1 MRPEN
6 LYKLF
11 RPVTALKGIGPRL
24 GSLINRRTGPCL
36 VHLLWH
42 MPSGFTDRRYAPKI
56 ADAKTGMVATITVQV
71 DKHQKPPN
79 KRLPYK
85 VICSDQTGSL
95 SLVFFRAR

>member
-11 RPVTALKGIGPRL
+11 RPVTALNGIGPRL
-24 GSLINRRTGPCL
+24 GSLINRCTGPCL

-56 ADAKTGMVATITVQV
+56 AEAKTGMVATITVQV
-71 DKHQKPPN
+71 DKH
-79 KRLPYK
+79 R
-85 VICSDQTGSL
+85 SAG
-95 SLVFFRAR
+95 ARMAEYWSNGAMMQA